1 MRVRRSEGGVVRF
14 LVPPAG
20 PHRPEAQDVALSRPK
35 HGFESRWGR
44 HLLTAIF
51 LNTWRNQPRLILNP
65 VFGPLWPFLWP
76 PSDVAGKTGR
86 AALAWAQG
94 VAGSN
99 PVAPT
104 TFGFVGHI

>member
-1 MRVRRSEGGVVRF
+1 MVDFQVASAR
-14 LVPPAG
+14 

-44 HLLTAIF
+44 HSLTARF
-51 LNTWRNQPRLILNP
+51 LHTWRKQPRLIRDL

-76 PSDVAGKTGR
+76 R
-86 AALAWAQG
+86 ANVTRPNHSTLLWAQG
-94 VAGSN
+94 VAGSK

-104 TFGFVGHI
+104 TFQPSGVTPG